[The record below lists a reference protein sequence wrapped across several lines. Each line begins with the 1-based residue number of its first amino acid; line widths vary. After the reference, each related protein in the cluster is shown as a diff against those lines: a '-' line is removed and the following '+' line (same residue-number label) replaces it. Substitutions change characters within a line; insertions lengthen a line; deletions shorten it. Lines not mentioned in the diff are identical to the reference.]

1 MNILLNTMPK
11 SGSLYIREGL
21 AKILSVNTVYLGNR
35 YALLDQIDVD
45 KVVTFSRGDS
55 LRKTT

>member
-21 AKILSVNTVYLGNR
+21 ARILSVNTVYLGNR